1 MRDTRVP
8 HGGALPSPWRGGVS
22 PGGAPLPPGVLGPPR
37 GSQGAGGGRW
47 GDARA
52 DAWKEPCGC
61 RRRRLGGPE
70 GGRAFL
76 GVGGSAPLPPA
87 GGEAGEPRW
96 GEGTGRGWGGLVPRP
111 FGPCACRGL
120 GNSPLTW
127 CLKIAGWHG
136 HGWESR
142 GACLCVSSAAKV
154 CLLRCTLLSSLL
166 LLLVC
171 SIHETEQNSYC
182 QQIITE
188 KHLAELEELA
198 DTQMQHP
205 GRVSFKFINKVQLSD
220 SVCYVKAAFPLLGKI
235 LNRTVFKEN
244 SSNAKKMQMVRR
256 MYDSID
262 ENVDPC
268 IREEDDKERMLS
280 EMCFEEFTT
289 SPYEMLALVKQ
300 FFQDINLLLQSK
312 ETFEK
317 DCSQVYR
324 SMCVGPRQPSSSP
337 GVGTDPDCNCLSPA
351 LPSATQPSLSAAT
364 HASREVAPASA
375 RVPFSLLHGTLAELG
390 SSALS
395 QSPSSLEGSSGTD
408 EVPGIG
414 LGDTEPAVSPTMQ
427 QTAGAEAL
435 LDPAAAAVPEA
446 EDVSIPS
453 HGMAEGGTG
462 ASVLP
467 DQPSSPRR
475 ISTKTPAAS
484 PSTVSVG
491 HRGARIRPTETPE
504 PVTQLRFSRMAPSAR
519 GRAPGSLGDG
529 VRARGWGLSRLR
541 DPEDGGAGPSFDSSF
556 VLSAEQRRKE
566 PKARESHRELLI
578 YVTVASVVAVL
589 LAMGGLLFYKYK
601 SKVLER
607 PLEEGGC
614 DPEEPER
621 RALQGARGCP
631 ELEMQEL

>member
-1 MRDTRVP
+1 MALALVGICGHGENGMHGLEMVLLQVP
-8 HGGALPSPWRGGVS
+8 PALAVGTVGRMLSTSLSPQRLGR
-22 PGGAPLPPGVLGPPR
+22 VLGSFLWGGR
-37 GSQGAGGGRW
+37 QGRAGGSVVQHRS
-47 GDARA
+47 
-52 DAWKEPCGC
+52 K
-61 RRRRLGGPE
+61 
-70 GGRAFL
+70 
-76 GVGGSAPLPPA
+76 PL
-87 GGEAGEPRW
+87 
-96 GEGTGRGWGGLVPRP
+96 LC
-111 FGPCACRGL
+111 CAQ
-120 GNSPLTW
+120 
-127 CLKIAGWHG
+127 
-136 HGWESR
+136 
-142 GACLCVSSAAKV
+142 V